1 MPKPRRSIEFQVTGR
16 YALFTDPLS
25 KVGGEKCSYHVPTYE
40 ALKGIAKSI
49 YWKPTLIWV
58 IDEVRVMKR
67 IRTQT
72 KGVKPLDLGGGNSL
86 AIYTFLADVQYQVRA
101 HFEWN
106 EHRPEL
112 SDDRIEAKHHAIAQR
127 MIDRGGRQ
135 DVFLGTGLGPRAYAI
150 IGQGTISRIIESKP
164 EELRLF
170 LEEAAG
176 VSKYKER
183 RRETENRLKD
193 TRENLTRVEDILR
206 ELNNNLDKLEKQA
219 EVATRY
225 HGLQE
230 QGTLKLHQ
238 LWFLKH
244 RDAATEESRI
254 KLAVLEATNA
264 LEGRMAELRAV
275 EAELEHVRQD
285 HYAVSD
291 ELHAAQGVL
300 AEANLEVSRLEERIR
315 YVVEGRQRVEQR
327 LAELKGQND
336 QWAER
341 KAAAEFELEELAEK
355 MMAAEEQAEI
365 LAAQAEEL
373 AGNVPSL
380 EDAVRAATQ
389 RGGEMSKELG

>member
-135 DVFLGTGLGPRAYAI
+135 DVFLGTRDCQGYVQACEFGSGAGELDDAGELAFGLMFHGFDYPDET
-150 IGQGTISRIIESKP
+150 GGT
-164 EELRLF
+164 
-170 LEEAAG
+170 
-176 VSKYKER
+176 
-183 RRETENRLKD
+183 
-193 TRENLTRVEDILR
+193 
-206 ELNNNLDKLEKQA
+206 
-219 EVATRY
+219 
-225 HGLQE
+225 
-230 QGTLKLHQ
+230 
-238 LWFLKH
+238 
-244 RDAATEESRI
+244 
-254 KLAVLEATNA
+254 
-264 LEGRMAELRAV
+264 
-275 EAELEHVRQD
+275 
-285 HYAVSD
+285 
-291 ELHAAQGVL
+291 ELHARFWRPTMVNG
-300 AEANLEVSRLEERIR
+300 VSRFARPQDCTERRFVRSMSVKAFGLNQDIR
-315 YVVEGRQRVEQR
+315 PV
-327 LAELKGQND
+327 
-336 QWAER
+336 
-341 KAAAEFELEELAEK
+341 
-355 MMAAEEQAEI
+355 
-365 LAAQAEEL
+365 
-373 AGNVPSL
+373 
-380 EDAVRAATQ
+380 DADAS
-389 RGGEMSKELG
+389 EMGVSA